1 MRIRVR
7 LFAVARQAAGTD
19 SIEMELPEGAN
30 VGQLRRAMTA
40 EVPKLGAMMSQL
52 RFAVDEEFAG
62 DDMKILPTAD
72 VACIPPVSGG

>member
-19 SIEMELPEGAN
+19 SIEIELPEGAD
-30 VGQLRRAMTA
+30 VGQLRRAMA
-40 EVPKLGAMMSQL
+40 ARVPGLGAIVDQL

-62 DDMKILPTAD
+62 DDTKIPPTAD